1 LAPFSAVV
9 AFFSRHIGRLLG
21 QGNERPS
28 SAAMVSRAVGR
39 AAVYIAGAA
48 IPFLLWM
55 VYLYLCFVGIKDLDP
70 EHVRQSGSYYHGPAW
85 LSDVSQRWFGHST
98 PVGWFYFV
106 TGIELFL
113 LSLLLAPNAN
123 SLHRLYRDRL
133 SKAFLFDPTT
143 IEGRRAG
150 PRSKRESVLL
160 SNAAAAELLKYQ
172 NFELAPL
179 DRFKLSEISCADT
192 PFHLLNAALNIQG
205 SKYANRRGR
214 NADFFVFSPK
224 FIGSSATQYVKTEE
238 FEDAVKELDLATAM
252 AVSGAA
258 ASANMGAHSIKPLT
272 PTLAILNVRLGYW
285 VTNPGQLAQ
294 DRKPSSVFASVL
306 DQFYFLQELLGL
318 MRETSTRIF
327 LSDGG
332 HIENL
337 GIYELLRRRCELII
351 AVDAEADPQMSFR
364 SLVAVQRYA
373 RIDLGVLID
382 LPWAEIRDATRAASE
397 EIAKSGGLPPNATP
411 HGPHC
416 AVGEIRYPQGR
427 TGILIYVKS
436 SITGD
441 ENDYI
446 VDYKRR
452 FPSYPHE
459 TTADQLFSEE
469 QFEVY
474 RALGFHAVNEV
485 FLGRD
490 QVGMRPKAAQW
501 QGLMLNDPLVRAA
514 KDLLNWA

>member
-1 LAPFSAVV
+1 V
-9 AFFSRHIGRLLG
+9 
-21 QGNERPS
+21 
-28 SAAMVSRAVGR
+28 
-39 AAVYIAGAA
+39 AVYIAGAA

-55 VYLYLCFVGIKDLDP
+55 AYLYLCFAGIKD
-70 EHVRQSGSYYHGPAW
+70 VNINGYHAPLW
-85 LSDVSQRWFGHST
+85 LSHVSQRWFGDNPPFGT
-98 PVGWFYFV
+98 PIAWFYLAI
-106 TGIELFL
+106 GIVLFL

-133 SKAFLFDPTT
+133 SKAFLFDPTR
-143 IEGRRAG
+143 IEGRRSG
-150 PRSKRESVLL
+150 TGFKRESVPVSGLAL
-160 SNAAAAELLKYQ
+160 TDRLKYED
-172 NFELAPL
+172 FELAPI
-179 DRFKLSEISCADT
+179 DRFKLSQISWIDT
-192 PFHLLNAALNIQG
+192 PFPLINTALNIQG

-224 FIGSSATQYVKTEE
+224 FIGSGATQYVKTKE
-238 FEDAVKELDLATAM
+238 FEDDVPELDLATAM

-258 ASANMGAHSIKPLT
+258 ASSNMGASSIKALT

-285 VTNPGQLAQ
+285 VANPRQLAQ
-294 DRKPSSVFASVL
+294 DRKPSSIFASVF

-318 MRETSTRIF
+318 MRESSGTIYLT
-327 LSDGG
+327 DGG

-337 GIYELLRRRCELII
+337 GIYELLRRRCQLII
-351 AVDAEADPQMSFR
+351 AVDAEADPEMSFR
-364 SLVAVQRYA
+364 SLVALQRYA

-382 LPWAEIRDATRAASE
+382 LPWAEIRDGTRAASE
-397 EIAKSGGLPPNATP
+397 EIAKSGGLPPDAAS

-416 AVGEIRYPQGR
+416 AVGKITYPQDR
-427 TGILIYVKS
+427 EGILLYVKS

-474 RALGFHAVNEV
+474 RALGFHAVNEL
-485 FLGRD
+485 FSGSD
-490 QVGMRPKAAQW
+490 HVGMRPKAAQW
-501 QGLMLNDPLVRAA
+501 QGPVLDNPLVKAA
-514 KDLLNWA
+514 KDLLKWT